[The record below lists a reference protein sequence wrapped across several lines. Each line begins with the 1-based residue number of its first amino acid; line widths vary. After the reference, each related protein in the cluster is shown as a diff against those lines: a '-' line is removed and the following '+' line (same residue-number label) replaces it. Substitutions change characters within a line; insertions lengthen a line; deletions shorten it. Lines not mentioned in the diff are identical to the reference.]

1 MPESSLDS
9 PILLITLHAAICG
22 EYCTP
27 DTRYERSSVPG
38 IPQQTVDYVKSFTLH
53 TGHAFQRSTRA
64 TASISVYRA
73 SNTQRYPQPVQYQAI
88 LLLEYYNII
97 VLFFKLWVTFI
108 RKKISS
114 RTVLNSPQQYKTPYQ
129 EFFFK
134 FIFYLFVLKLLR
146 AHFIPTV
153 GVRKRGEY

>member
-73 SNTQRYPQPVQYQAI
+73 NNTQRYPQPVLKFSTK

-97 VLFFKLWVTFI
+97 ILSFNLSVTFT

-114 RTVLNSPQQYKTPYQ
+114 RTVLNNSLQQYKTPNQ

-134 FIFYLFVLKLLR
+134 FIFYL
-146 AHFIPTV
+146 
-153 GVRKRGEY
+153 Y